1 MCNRMTLLSKLLHFV
16 LIASRKNGIDESHGL
31 SHSMNVLIYANK
43 IFEQTVVNYPILKKD
58 EKLIYVSA
66 ILHDMCD
73 KKYMNE
79 KDGIREIEDFLQDNN
94 ALNPAEINMSKQ
106 IMSTMSYSKV
116 KADGFPVLG
125 GYQKAYHVVR
135 EADLLT
141 AYDFDRCM
149 IYKMNKNGGNIED
162 AFKDAENLFSNRVL
176 KHNEHGLFLLDY
188 SKKESLILHNT
199 ALQRIA
205 HWKNLISKPI
215 LH

>member
-1 MCNRMTLLSKLLHFV
+1 MSLLSKLLHFV
-16 LIASRKNGIDESHGL
+16 LIASRKHGIDESHGL
-31 SHSMNVLIYANK
+31 SHSMNVLVYANK
-43 IFEQTVVNYPILKKD
+43 IYENAVVNHPILKKD

-79 KDGIREIEDFLQDNN
+79 KEGIREIEDFLQDNN
-94 ALNPAEINMSKQ
+94 ALNPTEINMSKQ

-149 IYKMNKNGGNIED
+149 IYKMNKNGGNVDE
-162 AFKDAENLFSNRVL
+162 AFNDAEELFKNRVL
-176 KHNEHGLFLLDY
+176 KHNADGLFLFDY
-188 SKKESLILHNT
+188 SKKESIVLHNT

-205 HWKNLISKPI
+205 SWRNLVNKPF

>member
-1 MCNRMTLLSKLLHFV
+1 MTLLSKLLQFV
-16 LIASRKNGIDESHGL
+16 LIASRKNGIDESHGV

-43 IFEQTVVNYPILKKD
+43 IYEDTVVNYPILKKD

-79 KDGIREIEDFLQDNN
+79 KDGIREIEDFLQDNQ
-94 ALNPAEINMSKQ
+94 ALNPTEINISKQ
-106 IMSTMSYSKV
+106 IMATMSYSKV
-116 KADGFPVLG
+116 KVDGFPVLG

-149 IYKMNKNGGNIED
+149 IYKMNKNGGNVND
-162 AFKDAENLFSNRVL
+162 AFKDAEELFNNRVL
-176 KHNEHGLFLLDY
+176 KHNEHGLFLFDY
-188 SKKESLILHNT
+188 SKKESIVLHNV
-199 ALQRIA
+199 ALQRISV
-205 HWKNLISKPI
+205 WRNLVNKSM

>member
-1 MCNRMTLLSKLLHFV
+1 MSLLSKLLHFV
-16 LIASRKNGIDESHGL
+16 LFASRKHGIDESHGM

-43 IFEQTVVNYPILKKD
+43 IYENAVVTYPILKKD

-79 KDGIREIEDFLQDNN
+79 KDGIKEIEDFLQDSR
-94 ALNPAEINMSKQ
+94 ALNPTEINVSKQ

-116 KADGFPVLG
+116 KVDGFPILG

-149 IYKMNKNGGNIED
+149 IYKMNKNGGDVDD
-162 AFKDAENLFSNRVL
+162 AFRDAEDLFAKRVL
-176 KHNEHGLFLLDY
+176 KHNNDGLFLFDY
-188 SKKESLILHNT
+188 SKRESLILHNN

-205 HWKNLISKPI
+205 SWRNLVNNP
-215 LH
+215 LLR

>member
-1 MCNRMTLLSKLLHFV
+1 
-16 LIASRKNGIDESHGL
+16 
-31 SHSMNVLIYANK
+31 MNVLIYANK
-43 IFEQTVVNYPILKKD
+43 IYENEVINHPILKKD
-58 EKLIYVSA
+58 ENLIYVSA

-79 KDGIREIEDFLQDNN
+79 KEGLKEIEDFLQDNN
-94 ALNPAEINMSKQ
+94 VLNPTEINVSKQ
-106 IMSTMSYSKV
+106 IMATMSYSKV
-116 KADGFPVLG
+116 KVNGFPVLG

-176 KHNEHGLFLLDY
+176 KHNDHGLFLFDY
-188 SKKESLILHNT
+188 SKKESIVLHNA
-199 ALQRIA
+199 ALHRMESWRNIV
-205 HWKNLISKPI
+205 NKP
-215 LH
+215 LFR

>member
-1 MCNRMTLLSKLLHFV
+1 MSLLSKLLHFV
-16 LIASRKNGIDESHGL
+16 LIASKKHSIDESHGV

-43 IFEQTVVNYPILKKD
+43 IFEHTVVNYPILKKD

-79 KDGIREIEDFLQDNN
+79 KEGIREIEDFLQDNN
-94 ALNPAEINMSKQ
+94 ALNPTEVNISKQ
-106 IMSTMSYSKV
+106 IMATMSYSKV
-116 KADGFPVLG
+116 KVDGFPVLG

-149 IYKMNKNGGNIED
+149 IYKMNKNGGNVDE
-162 AFKDAENLFSNRVL
+162 AFNDAEELFKNRVL

-188 SKKESLILHNT
+188 SKKESLILHNN

-205 HWKNLISKPI
+205 SWRNLVNKP
-215 LH
+215 LLR

>member
-1 MCNRMTLLSKLLHFV
+1 MSMLAKLLHFV
-16 LIASRKNGIDESHGL
+16 LIASRKHGIDESHGL

-43 IFEQTVVNYPILKKD
+43 IYENSVINYPMLKKD

-79 KDGIREIEDFLQDNN
+79 KEGIKEIEDFLQDDNV
-94 ALNPAEINMSKQ
+94 LSPTEINISKQ
-106 IMSTMSYSKV
+106 IMATMSYSKV
-116 KADGFPVLG
+116 KADGFPILG

-135 EADLLT
+135 EADLLS

-149 IYKMNKNGGNIED
+149 IYKMNKNGGNLDD
-162 AFKDAENLFSNRVL
+162 AFKDAEELFNKRVL
-176 KHNEHGLFLLDY
+176 KHNEDGLFLLDY
-188 SKKESLILHNT
+188 SKRKSLILHNK

-205 HWKNLISKPI
+205 SWKSLVNKPF